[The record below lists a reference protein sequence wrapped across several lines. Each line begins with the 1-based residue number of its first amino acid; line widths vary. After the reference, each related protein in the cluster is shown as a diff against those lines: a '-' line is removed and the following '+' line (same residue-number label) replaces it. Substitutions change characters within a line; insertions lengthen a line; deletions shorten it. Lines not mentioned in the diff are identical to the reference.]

1 MLEKGG
7 DILNKKTMATVA
19 AVSVLGAGIL
29 TASTA
34 FAQQSD
40 SSTQNPMSSLVEKIA
55 TKFNLNK
62 DEVQAVFDEAHEE
75 RHAQMKADFE
85 EQLSTYVSE
94 GKITE
99 EQKQLIL
106 KKREEMDAERKGNK
120 DQFQNLSE
128 DERRSQMEQKRAD
141 LEAWAN
147 ENGIDLQYLM
157 PRGGK
162 GFGMGHGGFG
172 PRDGQSQTTVTP
184 TATP

>member
-1 MLEKGG
+1 
-7 DILNKKTMATVA
+7 MATVA

-40 SSTQNPMSSLVEKIA
+40 SSMQNPMNSLVEKIA
-55 TKFNLNK
+55 TKFNLNQ
-62 DEVQAVFDEAHEE
+62 DEVQAVFDEAHKE
-75 RHAQMKADFE
+75 RHGEMKAKFE

-106 KKREEMDAERKGNK
+106 QKREEMDAEREANK
-120 DQFQNLSE
+120 DQFQNLSD
-128 DERRSQMEQKRAD
+128 DERRSQMEQKRAE
-141 LEAWAN
+141 LKAWAD

-157 PRGGK
+157 PKGGRGH
-162 GFGMGHGGFG
+162 GMGSGDMV
-172 PRDGQSQTTVTP
+172 PRGEADSQSTVTP
-184 TATP
+184 TTTQ